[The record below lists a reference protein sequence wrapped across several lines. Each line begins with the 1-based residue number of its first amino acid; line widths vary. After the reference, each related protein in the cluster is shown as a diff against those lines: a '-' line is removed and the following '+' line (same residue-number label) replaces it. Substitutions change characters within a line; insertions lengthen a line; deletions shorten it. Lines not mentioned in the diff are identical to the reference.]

1 MRVLFF
7 TPTLEIG
14 GSEKLTVG
22 WALGMK
28 RRGHEVAIVFGY
40 DDALAPQARAAGIEL
55 FEVSP
60 RDLMSPTLLE
70 WTWQLRK
77 TIRAFRPDV
86 IHAQSVRSAVC
97 GRLAAPRLP
106 MLVTVHGIR
115 QSDEA
120 LASFLFRLA
129 NVKLTAVSEASADGL
144 RRQRWAPPVEVLTPG
159 LDVEQVRADAMSTE
173 PLALIGEPSLCC
185 VARQEE
191 AKGIDVLLRALIV
204 VRRDLPRAGL
214 TIVGPGSQL
223 TANRELASELGLADR
238 VRFVEVTDNA
248 APYLAAADVVVLPSR
263 REGLPVV
270 ALEALALERPLVA
283 TEVGGTPSVVVD
295 GQTGWLVPPEDEDA
309 LAKAIVASLRDP
321 EEAARRARAGR
332 KRVEERFSAR
342 AMLDRVEFHLRAL
355 VPEISDDSESSPQVQ
370 ELGEV
375 ATRDRRQPQ
384 SEARSRKQDAA

>member
-14 GSEKLTVG
+14 GSEKLTVR

-28 RRGHEVAIVFGY
+28 RRGHEVAIAFGY
-40 DDALAPQARAAGIEL
+40 DDALAPHARAVDIEL
-55 FEVSP
+55 FEISS
-60 RDLMSPTLLE
+60 RDLMSPTLPE

-97 GRLAAPRLP
+97 ARLAAPRLP
-106 MLVTVHGIR
+106 LLVTVHGIR
-115 QSDEA
+115 QSDEP

-144 RRQRWAPPVEVLTPG
+144 RRQRWAPAVDVLTPG
-159 LDVEQVRADAMSTE
+159 LDVDQVRADALTLE
-173 PLALIGEPSLCC
+173 PLRLIGEPRLCC

-191 AKGIDVLLRALIV
+191 AKGIDVLLRTLV
-204 VRRDLPRAGL
+204 LLQRDLPRVGL

-223 TANRELASELGLADR
+223 AANRALAQELGLADH

-270 ALEALALERPLVA
+270 ALEALALERPFVA
-283 TEVGGTPSVVVD
+283 TRVGGTPSVVVD
-295 GQTGWLVPPEDEDA
+295 GETGWLVPPEDENA
-309 LAKAIVASLRDP
+309 LAEAIVASLRDP
-321 EEAARRARAGR
+321 AEAARRGRAGR
-332 KRVEERFSAR
+332 RRVEEQFSAG
-342 AMLDRVEFHLRAL
+342 AMLDRVEFQLRAL
-355 VPEISDDSESSPQVQ
+355 VPETFDDPDSRPQAQ
-370 ELGEV
+370 ELGDLTV
-375 ATRDRRQPQ
+375 WGRRKPDGAP
-384 SEARSRKQDAA
+384 ARKRDAA